1 VRVFAPSLSH
11 ADTSVGR
18 RGMATGGGV
27 LSLVAGRTANERQ
40 STVPGSARA
49 VKLQQSR
56 RRRRFR

>member
-1 VRVFAPSLSH
+1 
-11 ADTSVGR
+11 
-18 RGMATGGGV
+18 MATGGGV

-56 RRRRFR
+56 RRRRRRFR